1 MLKSLYW
8 EIRMELSGAARYRFG
23 IISDILIYL
32 VLMIFFIFSGTGQT
46 YGSVYQYAGY
56 TELTLIGYIA
66 WVYASAA
73 IVSTAQ
79 TVENELRQGTF
90 HRKWTSRYPLQWLLL
105 GRVTAS
111 LLLRSTVVM
120 GLVAAAYFVAQI
132 RIPISMTLLYATLI
146 STIGMY
152 GMGLIIAGLT
162 LFYKKIGA
170 ILSLVQ
176 MVLLFVT
183 DTIPTSEALKKITG
197 IIPLTLCNQCLRL
210 SVSGNATFLWIV
222 RLTIVSAVWVAA
234 GSFLFHYFTKK
245 AKRKGNILFT

>member
-1 MLKSLYW
+1 MLRSIYW

-23 IISDILIYL
+23 IISDILVYL
-32 VLMIFFIFSGTGQT
+32 VLMIFFIFSNTGQT
-46 YGSVYQYAGY
+46 YGSVYQYTDY

-73 IVSTAQ
+73 IISTAQ
-79 TVENELRQGTF
+79 TAENELRQGTF
-90 HRKWTSRYPLQWLLL
+90 HRKWTSGYPLQWLLL

-111 LLLRSTVVM
+111 LLLRSTVV
-120 GLVAAAYFVAQI
+120 LSLIAAAYFVAQI
-132 RIPISMTLLYATLI
+132 RISVNMTLVYAILI

-197 IIPLTLCNQCLRL
+197 IYLGA
-210 SVSGNATFLWIV
+210 VSGSNGFINPAVTVSFTFQ
-222 RLTIVSAVWVAA
+222 A
-234 GSFLFHYFTKK
+234 FLNLSTD
-245 AKRKGNILFT
+245 AQGALCVIRSIILDIQ